1 MSRAVNHIIY
11 IRNAISEIRQW
22 TSKGEI
28 EFKQDIVLIK
38 ATLYNLQTLAE
49 STSLLPETWKNEHPE
64 VDWNGI
70 KSFRNFLAHQ
80 YMEIDTDTI
89 WDVVTRD
96 LSELEVAVEAIAS
109 DHFND

>member
-1 MSRAVNHIIY
+1 MSRAVNHLIY

-22 TSKGEI
+22 TIQGET
-28 EFKQDIVLIK
+28 EFKKNSVLIK

-49 STSLLPETWKNEHPE
+49 STSLLPQAWKDEHPE

-80 YMEIDTDTI
+80 FA
-89 WDVVTRD
+89 
-96 LSELEVAVEAIAS
+96 SPIAETPLTPETFPILAPS
-109 DHFND
+109 LKTEKFPQSREN